1 MNRQISKPLIILAG
15 LILAL
20 QLGACT
26 GMLLGGGNTA
36 GRPIGSSS
44 AGQSE
49 ASDLQIEA
57 TIRARFNAS
66 SVLDGARLSV
76 DSVGGVVTLR
86 GSVPA
91 YAARDHAERLA
102 ADVNGVDRVSNQIQ
116 ISR

>member
-1 MNRQISKPLIILAG
+1 MNRQIPKPLIILLG
-15 LILAL
+15 LSLAA

-26 GMLLGGGNTA
+26 GMLLGGGNSA
-36 GRPIGSSS
+36 GRPIGST
-44 AGQSE
+44 AGRSE

-66 SVLDGARLSV
+66 GVLDGSSLSV
-76 DSVGGVVTLR
+76 ESVGGVVTLR

>member
-1 MNRQISKPLIILAG
+1 MIRQIARPLVLLAG
-15 LILAL
+15 LSLAV
-20 QLGACT
+20 QLSACT
-26 GMLLGGGNTA
+26 GMLLGGGNSA
-36 GRPIGSSS
+36 GRPIGST

-49 ASDLQIEA
+49 AGDLQIEA

-66 SVLDGARLSV
+66 SVLDGSTLSV
-76 DSVGGVVTLR
+76 ESVGGVVTLR
-86 GSVPA
+86 GSVSA